1 MKLSLIKYSFFSGML
16 AFAGLPIYLHAPK
29 YFLDNYDISL
39 TIIGVTLL
47 VLRCLDFIQD
57 PLIGWGLDVVKICRS
72 SLVKLM
78 GLTIAISMVA
88 TFSFTAIGNPL
99 VWFVICMIFLFSS
112 FSVLSILFYS
122 QGVLKAKSLG
132 QRGHIKLAV
141 WRETG
146 GLVGVCLASVLPV
159 IFTNFGIEKNM
170 AWFSISFAVVV
181 LISIILCQKN
191 GRSVYCLKVI

>member
-1 MKLSLIKYSFFSGML
+1 MNLSLIKYSFFAGML

-47 VLRCLDFIQD
+47 VLRCLDFVQD

-132 QRGHIKLAV
+132 QRGAYKISCVARDWRFSRSMFSFSASSYIYKL
-141 WRETG
+141 WDRKKY
-146 GLVGVCLASVLPV
+146 GLVFNIICCGC
-159 IFTNFGIEKNM
+159 INFHYSNVKRM
-170 AWFSISFAVVV
+170 ADQYIA
-181 LISIILCQKN
+181 
-191 GRSVYCLKVI
+191 

>member
-1 MKLSLIKYSFFSGML
+1 MNLSLIKYSFFAGML

-47 VLRCLDFIQD
+47 VLRCFDFIQD

-112 FSVLSILFYS
+112 FSC
-122 QGVLKAKSLG
+122 A
-132 QRGHIKLAV
+132 
-141 WRETG
+141 
-146 GLVGVCLASVLPV
+146 
-159 IFTNFGIEKNM
+159 
-170 AWFSISFAVVV
+170 
-181 LISIILCQKN
+181 
-191 GRSVYCLKVI
+191 